1 MNGITEE
8 EINNGVNKAIKE
20 FNLCK
25 ICMTEHVVPLCPKE
39 IKFEDII
46 LIELSYT
53 DDGEE
58 TGTPYTINKRI
69 QIRPDEQNYHCYNC
83 YYVKLRAKENHCNKY
98 PYCDIVA
105 ITSKK

>member
-1 MNGITEE
+1 MNQMPSGYKYAYPYGYTHVYELNEFID
-8 EINNGVNKAIKE
+8 VND
-20 FNLCK
+20 
-25 ICMTEHVVPLCPKE
+25 PK